1 MTTSIISRRT
11 AAKRVLFGFG
21 ALAGTRALLFGQEYG
36 HARDLVARVQSD
48 LERSAEFVKSN
59 EKERERYHNV
69 QHKLSD
75 FDKELRAGHFDKG
88 KLDDAI
94 DDLKNVVKNNTL
106 ESRDR
111 DTLATDLS
119 DLRTLRDTR

>member
-11 AAKRVLFGFG
+11 ATKGLLLG
-21 ALAGTRALLFGQEYG
+21 ALAGTGAMLFGQEYG
-36 HARDLVARVQSD
+36 RARELVARVQGD
-48 LERSAEFVKSN
+48 LERSAEFVRAN
-59 EKERERYHNV
+59 GKERERYHNV

-75 FDKELRAGHFDKG
+75 FDRELRSGHFDKG

-111 DTLATDLS
+111 DTLAADLS
-119 DLRTLRDTR
+119 DLRTLRDTK

>member
-1 MTTSIISRRT
+1 MSTPVISRRT
-11 AAKRVLFGFG
+11 AAKRVLFGLG
-21 ALAGTRALLFGQEYG
+21 ALSGTGALLFGQGYG
-36 HARDLVARVQSD
+36 RARDLVARVQGD
-48 LERSAEFVKSN
+48 LERSAEFVRNN

-69 QHKLSD
+69 QHKLSE
-75 FDKELRAGHFDKG
+75 FDRKLRAGHFDKDN
-88 KLDDAI
+88 LDDAI

-111 DTLATDLS
+111 DALAIDLS

>member
-11 AAKRVLFGFG
+11 AAKRVLFGLG

-36 HARDLVARVQSD
+36 RARELVARVQAD
-48 LERSAEFVKSN
+48 LERSAEFVRRN

-111 DTLATDLS
+111 DTLAADLS